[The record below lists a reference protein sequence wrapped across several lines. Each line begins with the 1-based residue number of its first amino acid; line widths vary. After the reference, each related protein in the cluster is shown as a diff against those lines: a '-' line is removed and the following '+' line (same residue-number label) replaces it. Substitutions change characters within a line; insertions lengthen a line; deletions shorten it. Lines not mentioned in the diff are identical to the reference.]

1 MTDATGRAIRLL
13 DLVPFLRANPGMNIK
28 EIATEF
34 KVSVSEIVSDLDL
47 LMVCGLP
54 GYTPL
59 ELIDLSTD
67 EGYVTLRDP
76 QNLEYPRNFTIHELL
91 ILKIALS
98 ALLVDSPPILH
109 SEIGSLISKLD
120 HQMPN
125 QISSEGIL
133 FVPDN
138 ILNLRRI
145 GEEALVKNQQVE
157 ISYRNDTKDEL
168 TNRKISLIREYESE
182 GEYFWDAWCH
192 LANAKRTFNLEKISS
207 ATLSMDPSSIGDL
220 SGENAAL
227 TVRLRIRQKSQ
238 FFAKHQNILKQT
250 EEPEIYEARI
260 YQREWLVREI
270 LSAGETATVITPSDL
285 KVQVKKRATQALSQY
300 Q

>member
-1 MTDATGRAIRLL
+1 MSDATGRAIRLL

-220 SGENAAL
+220 SGESSAL

>member
-1 MTDATGRAIRLL
+1 AIRLL

-98 ALLVDSPPILH
+98 ALLVDSPPMLH

-220 SGENAAL
+220 SGESSAL

>member
-1 MTDATGRAIRLL
+1 MSDASGRAIRLL

-98 ALLVDSPPILH
+98 ALLVDSPPMLH

-157 ISYRNDTKDEL
+157 IAYRNDTKDEL

-220 SGENAAL
+220 SGESAAL

>member
-1 MTDATGRAIRLL
+1 MSDATGRAIRLL

-28 EIATEF
+28 EIASEF

-98 ALLVDSPPILH
+98 ALLVDSPPMLH

-220 SGENAAL
+220 SGESSAL

>member
-1 MTDATGRAIRLL
+1 MSDATGRAIRLL

-28 EIATEF
+28 EIAAEF

-98 ALLVDSPPILH
+98 ALLVDSPPMLH

-138 ILNLRRI
+138 ILNLRRM

>member
-1 MTDATGRAIRLL
+1 MSDATGRAIRLL

-67 EGYVTLRDP
+67 EGFVTLRDP

-98 ALLVDSPPILH
+98 ALLVDSPPMLH

-157 ISYRNDTKDEL
+157 IAYRNDTKDEL

-220 SGENAAL
+220 SGEGSAL
-227 TVRLRIRQKSQ
+227 TVRLRIKQKSQ
-238 FFAKHQNILKQT
+238 FFARHQNILKQT

-270 LSAGETATVITPSDL
+270 LSAGETATVIAPSDL

>member
-1 MTDATGRAIRLL
+1 MSDATGRAIRLL

-34 KVSVSEIVSDLDL
+34 KVSASEIVSDLDL

-67 EGYVTLRDP
+67 EGFVTLRDP

-98 ALLVDSPPILH
+98 ALLVDSPPMLH

-120 HQMPN
+120 QQMPN

-220 SGENAAL
+220 SGESAAL

-270 LSAGETATVITPSDL
+270 LSAGETATVIAPSDL

>member
-1 MTDATGRAIRLL
+1 MSDATGRAIRLL

-98 ALLVDSPPILH
+98 TLLVDSPPMLH

-220 SGENAAL
+220 SGESSAL

>member
-1 MTDATGRAIRLL
+1 MSDATGRAIRLL

-98 ALLVDSPPILH
+98 TLLVDSPPMLH

-182 GEYFWDAWCH
+182 GKFFWDAWCH

-207 ATLSMDPSSIGDL
+207 ATLSMDASSIGDL
-220 SGENAAL
+220 SGESAAL

>member
-98 ALLVDSPPILH
+98 ALLVDSPPMLH

-207 ATLSMDPSSIGDL
+207 ATLSMDPSSLGDL
-220 SGENAAL
+220 SGESAAL

>member
-1 MTDATGRAIRLL
+1 MSDATGRAIRLL

-34 KVSVSEIVSDLDL
+34 KVSVPEIVSDLDL

-98 ALLVDSPPILH
+98 TLLVDSPPMLH

-220 SGENAAL
+220 SGEGSAL

>member
-1 MTDATGRAIRLL
+1 MSDATGRAIRLL

-34 KVSVSEIVSDLDL
+34 KVSVPEIVSDLDL

-98 ALLVDSPPILH
+98 ALLVDSPPMLH

-157 ISYRNDTKDEL
+157 IAYRNDTKDEL

-220 SGENAAL
+220 SGEGSAL

-270 LSAGETATVITPSDL
+270 LSAGETATVIAPSDL

>member
-1 MTDATGRAIRLL
+1 MSDATGRAIRLL

-98 ALLVDSPPILH
+98 ALLVDSPPMLH

-120 HQMPN
+120 HHMPN

-220 SGENAAL
+220 SGESAAL
-227 TVRLRIRQKSQ
+227 MVRLRIRQKSQ

>member
-1 MTDATGRAIRLL
+1 MSDATGRAIRLL

-28 EIATEF
+28 EIAAEF

-98 ALLVDSPPILH
+98 ALLVDSPPMLH

-207 ATLSMDPSSIGDL
+207 ATLSMNPSSIGDL
-220 SGENAAL
+220 SGESAAL

>member
-1 MTDATGRAIRLL
+1 MSDATGRAIRLL

-98 ALLVDSPPILH
+98 ALLVDSPPMLH

-125 QISSEGIL
+125 QISTEGIL

-220 SGENAAL
+220 SGESAAL

>member
-98 ALLVDSPPILH
+98 ALLVDSPPMLH

>member
-1 MTDATGRAIRLL
+1 MSDATGRAIRLL

-67 EGYVTLRDP
+67 EGFVTLRDP

-98 ALLVDSPPILH
+98 ALLVDSPPMLH

-157 ISYRNDTKDEL
+157 IAYRNDTKDEL

-220 SGENAAL
+220 SGEGSAL

-270 LSAGETATVITPSDL
+270 LSAGETATVIAPSDL

>member
-1 MTDATGRAIRLL
+1 MSDATGRAIRLL
-13 DLVPFLRANPGMNIK
+13 DLVPFLRANPGMNIR

-98 ALLVDSPPILH
+98 ALLVDSPPMLH

-125 QISSEGIL
+125 QISNEGIL

-182 GEYFWDAWCH
+182 GAYFWDAWCH

-220 SGENAAL
+220 SGESAAL

>member
-1 MTDATGRAIRLL
+1 MSDATGRAIRLL

-98 ALLVDSPPILH
+98 ALLVDSPPMLH

-220 SGENAAL
+220 SGESAAL

-270 LSAGETATVITPSDL
+270 LSAGETATVITPNDL

>member
-1 MTDATGRAIRLL
+1 MSDATGRAIRLL

-98 ALLVDSPPILH
+98 ALLVDSPPMLH

-157 ISYRNDTKDEL
+157 IAYRNDTKDEL

-220 SGENAAL
+220 SGEGSAL

-270 LSAGETATVITPSDL
+270 LSAGETATVIVPSDL

>member
-1 MTDATGRAIRLL
+1 MSDATGRAIRLL

-34 KVSVSEIVSDLDL
+34 KVSVPEIVSDLDL

-98 ALLVDSPPILH
+98 ALLVDSPPMLH

-220 SGENAAL
+220 SGESSAL

>member
-1 MTDATGRAIRLL
+1 MSDATGRAIRLL

-67 EGYVTLRDP
+67 EGFVTLRDP

-98 ALLVDSPPILH
+98 ALLVDSPPMLH

-120 HQMPN
+120 QQMPN

-157 ISYRNDTKDEL
+157 IAYRNDTKDEL

-220 SGENAAL
+220 SGEGSAL
-227 TVRLRIRQKSQ
+227 TVRLRIKQKSQ
-238 FFAKHQNILKQT
+238 FFARHQNILKQT

-270 LSAGETATVITPSDL
+270 LSAGETATVIAPSDL

>member
-1 MTDATGRAIRLL
+1 MSDATGRAIRLL
-13 DLVPFLRANPGMNIK
+13 DLVPYLRANPGMNIK
-28 EIATEF
+28 EIASEF

-98 ALLVDSPPILH
+98 TLLVDSPPMLH

-157 ISYRNDTKDEL
+157 IAYRNDTKDEL

-220 SGENAAL
+220 SGEGSAL
-227 TVRLRIRQKSQ
+227 TVRLRIEQKSQ
-238 FFAKHQNILKQT
+238 FFARHQNILKQT

-270 LSAGETATVITPSDL
+270 LSAGETATVIAPSDL

>member
-1 MTDATGRAIRLL
+1 MSDATGRAIRLL

-34 KVSVSEIVSDLDL
+34 KVSVPEIVSDLDL

-98 ALLVDSPPILH
+98 TLLVDSPPMLH

-157 ISYRNDTKDEL
+157 IAYRNDTKDEL

-220 SGENAAL
+220 SGEGSAL

-270 LSAGETATVITPSDL
+270 LSAGETATVIVPSDL

>member
-1 MTDATGRAIRLL
+1 MSDATGRAIRLL

-98 ALLVDSPPILH
+98 ALLVDSPPMLH

-207 ATLSMDPSSIGDL
+207 ATLSKDPSSIGDL
-220 SGENAAL
+220 SGESAAL

>member
-1 MTDATGRAIRLL
+1 MSDATGRAIRLL

-54 GYTPL
+54 GYTSL

-98 ALLVDSPPILH
+98 ALLVDSPPMLH

-120 HQMPN
+120 QQMPN

-157 ISYRNDTKDEL
+157 IAYRNDTKDEL

-220 SGENAAL
+220 SGEGSAL
-227 TVRLRIRQKSQ
+227 TVRLRIKQKSQ
-238 FFAKHQNILKQT
+238 FFARHQNILKQT

>member
-1 MTDATGRAIRLL
+1 MSDATGRAIRLL

-28 EIATEF
+28 EIAAEF

-98 ALLVDSPPILH
+98 ALLVDSPPMLH

-157 ISYRNDTKDEL
+157 IAYRNDTKDEL

-220 SGENAAL
+220 SGEGAAL

-270 LSAGETATVITPSDL
+270 LSAGETATVIAPSDL

>member
-1 MTDATGRAIRLL
+1 MSDATGRAIRLL

-67 EGYVTLRDP
+67 EGFVTLRDP

-98 ALLVDSPPILH
+98 ALLVDSPPMLR

-120 HQMPN
+120 QQMPN

-157 ISYRNDTKDEL
+157 IAYRNDTKDEL

-220 SGENAAL
+220 SGEGSAL
-227 TVRLRIRQKSQ
+227 TVRLRIKQKSQ
-238 FFAKHQNILKQT
+238 FFARHQNILKQT

-270 LSAGETATVITPSDL
+270 LSAGETATVIAPSDL

>member
-1 MTDATGRAIRLL
+1 MSDATGRAIRLL

-98 ALLVDSPPILH
+98 ALLVDSPPMLH

-157 ISYRNDTKDEL
+157 IAYRNDTKDEL

-220 SGENAAL
+220 SGEGSAL
-227 TVRLRIRQKSQ
+227 TVRLRIKQKSQ
-238 FFAKHQNILKQT
+238 FFARHQNILKQT

-270 LSAGETATVITPSDL
+270 LSAGETATVIAPSDL

>member
-1 MTDATGRAIRLL
+1 MSDATGRAIRLL

-28 EIATEF
+28 EIAAEF

-98 ALLVDSPPILH
+98 ALLVDSPPMLH

-207 ATLSMDPSSIGDL
+207 ATLSKDPSSIGDL
-220 SGENAAL
+220 SGESAAL

-238 FFAKHQNILKQT
+238 FFARHQNILKQT

-270 LSAGETATVITPSDL
+270 LSAGETATVIAPSDL

>member
-1 MTDATGRAIRLL
+1 MSDATGRAIRLL

-67 EGYVTLRDP
+67 EGFVTLRDP

-98 ALLVDSPPILH
+98 ALLVDSPPMLH
-109 SEIGSLISKLD
+109 SEIASLISKLD
-120 HQMPN
+120 QQMPN

-157 ISYRNDTKDEL
+157 IAYRNDTKDEL

-220 SGENAAL
+220 SGEGSAL
-227 TVRLRIRQKSQ
+227 TVRLRIKQKSQ
-238 FFAKHQNILKQT
+238 FFARHQNILKQT

-270 LSAGETATVITPSDL
+270 LSAGETATVIAPSDL

>member
-1 MTDATGRAIRLL
+1 MSDATGRAIRLL

-98 ALLVDSPPILH
+98 ALLVDSPPMLH

>member
-1 MTDATGRAIRLL
+1 MSDATGRAIRLL

-98 ALLVDSPPILH
+98 ALLVDSPPMLH

-220 SGENAAL
+220 SGEGSAL

>member
-1 MTDATGRAIRLL
+1 MSDATGRAIRLL

-98 ALLVDSPPILH
+98 ALLVDSPPMLH

-157 ISYRNDTKDEL
+157 IAYRNDTKDEL

-220 SGENAAL
+220 SGEGSAL

-238 FFAKHQNILKQT
+238 FFARHQNILKQT
-250 EEPEIYEARI
+250 EEPEIYEVRI

-270 LSAGETATVITPSDL
+270 LSAGETATVIAPSDL

>member
-1 MTDATGRAIRLL
+1 MSDATGRAIRLL
-13 DLVPFLRANPGMNIK
+13 DLVPYLRANPGMNIK

-98 ALLVDSPPILH
+98 ALLVDSPPMLH

>member
-1 MTDATGRAIRLL
+1 MSDATGRAIRLL
-13 DLVPFLRANPGMNIK
+13 DLVPYLRANPGMNIK
-28 EIATEF
+28 EIASEF

-98 ALLVDSPPILH
+98 ALLVDSPPMLH

-220 SGENAAL
+220 SGESSAL

>member
-1 MTDATGRAIRLL
+1 MSDATGRAIRLL
-13 DLVPFLRANPGMNIK
+13 DLVPYLRANPGMNIK
-28 EIATEF
+28 EIASEF

-98 ALLVDSPPILH
+98 TLLVDSPPMLH

-207 ATLSMDPSSIGDL
+207 AILSMDPSSIGDL

-250 EEPEIYEARI
+250 EEPGIYEARI
-260 YQREWLVREI
+260 HQREWLVREI

>member
-1 MTDATGRAIRLL
+1 MSDATGRAIRLL

-28 EIATEF
+28 EIAAEF

-98 ALLVDSPPILH
+98 ALLVDSPPMLH

-220 SGENAAL
+220 SGEGSAL
-227 TVRLRIRQKSQ
+227 TVRLRIKQKSQ
-238 FFAKHQNILKQT
+238 FFARHQNILKQT

>member
-1 MTDATGRAIRLL
+1 MSDATGRAIRLL

-67 EGYVTLRDP
+67 EGFVTLRDP

-98 ALLVDSPPILH
+98 ALLVDSPPMLH

-192 LANAKRTFNLEKISS
+192 FANAKRTFNLEKISS

-220 SGENAAL
+220 SGESAAL
-227 TVRLRIRQKSQ
+227 MVRLRIRQKSQ

-250 EEPEIYEARI
+250 EEPDIYEARI

>member
-1 MTDATGRAIRLL
+1 MSDATGRAIRLL

-98 ALLVDSPPILH
+98 ALLVDSPPMLH

-168 TNRKISLIREYESE
+168 TNRKISLIREFESE

-220 SGENAAL
+220 SGESAAL